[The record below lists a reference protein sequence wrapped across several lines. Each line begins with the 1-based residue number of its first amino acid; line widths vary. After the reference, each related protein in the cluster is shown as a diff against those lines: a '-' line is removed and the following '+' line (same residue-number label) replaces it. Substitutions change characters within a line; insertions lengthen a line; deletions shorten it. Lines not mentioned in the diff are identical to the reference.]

1 MNFIFIIL
9 TLTAVLAIILW
20 ILFKPKKKRPKK
32 KSRLNKNS
40 ALKNKALSKKQES
53 IDSVS
58 DQTRRKKAAQMKKDP
73 EIISRALSY
82 WLNQK
87 E

>member
-1 MNFIFIIL
+1 MTFISLIF
-9 TLTAVLAIILW
+9 TLMPVVAIILW

-73 EIISRALSY
+73 EIISQVVRI
-82 WLNQK
+82 WLNEK
-87 E
+87 